1 MDNAITTR
9 AVWFAA
15 PRIAELRTEIVP
27 PPGPHEL
34 RIAALASAISHGT
47 EMLVYRGSV
56 PPDLPLDLPT
66 LAGSFAFPIKYGY
79 ASVGRVRDVGSD
91 VAGWN
96 VGDLAFTLHP
106 HQGVYVVPA
115 HLAHKLPPDLDP
127 LRALFLA
134 NLETAINIVHD
145 TPLALGDTAIVF
157 GQGVVGLLVAQL
169 LKLAGAARVLAA
181 EPIARRQQLAR
192 DVGVDA
198 ILTPKP
204 DLADHIR
211 AANNGRLADVA
222 IEASGAPAALQSAI
236 DSVLPEGTVV
246 VASWYGS
253 KVVPLMLGGAFHRGR
268 VTLRSSQV
276 GRLNPALAPRWD
288 YARRLH
294 TAIGFLPRLRLVELI
309 THSFPLS
316 DAPAA
321 YQLIDGWP
329 EETGQVMLTYDK
341 VNVGTWERGN
351 VGT

>member
-1 MDNAITTR
+1 MNNAVTTR

-15 PRIAELRTEIVP
+15 PRVAELRAEIAL
-27 PPGPHEL
+27 PPGPNEL

-47 EMLVYRGSV
+47 EMLVYRGSA
-56 PPDLPLDLPT
+56 PADLPLDLPT

-79 ASVGRVRDVGSD
+79 ASVGRVRDVGRD
-91 VAGWN
+91 VEGWR

-115 HLAHKLPPDLDP
+115 RLAHHLPHDLDP

-145 TPLALGDTAIVF
+145 TPLALGDTAVVF

-169 LKLAGAARVLAA
+169 LKLAGAARVLAV
-181 EPIARRQQLAR
+181 EPIERRQQMAR

-198 ILTPKP
+198 ILAPEP
-204 DLADHIR
+204 DLADGIR
-211 AANNGRLADVA
+211 AANDGRLADVA
-222 IEASGAPAALQSAI
+222 IEVSGAPAALQTAI
-236 DSVLPEGTVV
+236 DSVLPEGAVV
-246 VASWYGS
+246 VASWYGT
-253 KVVPLMLGGAFHRGR
+253 KAVPLMLGGAFHRGR

-276 GRLNPALAPRWD
+276 GRLNPALSPRWD

-294 TAIGFLPRLRLVELI
+294 TAIEFLPRLRLVELI
-309 THSFPLS
+309 THRFPLD

-329 EETGQVMLTYDK
+329 EETGQVMLTYDGERA
-341 VNVGTWERGN
+341 NV
-351 VGT
+351 